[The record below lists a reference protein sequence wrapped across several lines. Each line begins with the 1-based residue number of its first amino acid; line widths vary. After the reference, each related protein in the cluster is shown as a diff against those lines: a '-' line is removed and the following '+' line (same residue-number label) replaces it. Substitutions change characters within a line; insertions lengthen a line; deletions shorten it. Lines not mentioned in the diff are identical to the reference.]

1 MEAFETLALAEVE
14 AKDEIPPLLALR
26 SNLRSISGRGTLSG
40 GEFDW
45 GGRLQN
51 GNGGVQRSAQP
62 DWKPGG
68 ECIGISGLDCK
79 TNKSNRYESRSK

>member
-1 MEAFETLALAEVE
+1 MEAFEVSALAEME
-14 AKDEIPPLLALR
+14 AKDEIPPLLALK

-45 GGRLQN
+45 GGRLPKS
-51 GNGGVQRSAQP
+51 NGGVRRSPQP

-79 TNKSNRYESRSK
+79 TNKSNRCESRSK